1 MCILFFFVASTSI
14 CANLIDAQYAVNA
27 TKPSGTIVNIDNNTF
42 YSNKRTCSWSIV
54 TNIGS
59 TIKVKVMNKKSSMYY
74 PFGGYN
80 FSH

>member
-14 CANLIDAQYAVNA
+14 CANLIDAQYAVGA
-27 TKPSGTIVNIDNNTF
+27 TKPSGTIVSNTS
-42 YSNKRTCSWSIV
+42 YSDKRTCSWSIV

-74 PFGGYN
+74 PFGGYKL
-80 FSH
+80 